1 MKVLKAGTM
10 IMLVLSLTVQA
21 ASQSSGAVAPDSGDL
36 DVTDLR
42 MFVEVMDQVRSAYVE
57 PVPDHQLWVYAVR
70 GLLESLDPHSEFLDA
85 QEYQDLKDD
94 TSGSFDGVGLELGRD
109 HGELKVIAPIDDSP
123 AAKAGIRAGDVIV
136 RLNGQLVHGQNYQ
149 RILDQMRGN
158 PGTHLKLTIMRSG
171 NSKPLE
177 FDLVRQIIAVSTV
190 HGRWLE
196 SGFALIRISMFA
208 ETTGKDVE
216 NVIHQLQHEGT
227 VRGLVLDLRN
237 NPGGV
242 LTSAIDVADDFLD
255 HGVIVST
262 RGRLPESNHQ
272 FLATPGQLLP
282 GVPMVVLINS
292 GTASAA
298 EIVSGALQDHH
309 RALILGTTSF
319 GKGSVQ
325 SVLSLNDGQGIKLTT
340 ARYFTPSGRSIQAQG
355 ITPDLTVLPADVTV
369 HASNSLYKEANLAG
383 HLENPQTGTG
393 SDEVQSANNKEKE
406 LVSSD
411 FQLYQAL
418 AVVKAANLLQAS
430 SASPVLRTVQ

>member
-1 MKVLKAGTM
+1 MKALKAFA
-10 IMLVLSLTVQA
+10 LVLSVLSLTVEA
-21 ASQSSGAVAPDSGDL
+21 ATQTPAPASGDL

-42 MFVEVMDQVRSAYVE
+42 MFVEVMDQVRSSYVE

-123 AAKAGIRAGDVIV
+123 AAKAGIKAGDMIV

-158 PGTHLKLTIMRSG
+158 PGTHLKLTIMRPGSTA
-171 NSKPLE
+171 PLE
-177 FDLVRQIIAVSTV
+177 FDLVRQMIAVSTV

-196 SGFALIRISMFA
+196 SGYALIRISMFA

-216 NVIHQLQHEGT
+216 NAIHQLQHTGT
-227 VRGLVLDLRN
+227 VHGLVLDLRN

-272 FLATPGQLLP
+272 FLASPGQLLP
-282 GVPMVVLINS
+282 GVPLVVLINS

-309 RALILGTTSF
+309 RALIMGTTSF

-325 SVLSLNDGQGIKLTT
+325 SVLSLNDNQGIKLTT
-340 ARYFTPSGRSIQAQG
+340 ARYFTPNGRSIQAQG
-355 ITPDLTVLPADVTV
+355 ITPDLVVMPADVTV
-369 HASNSLYKEANLAG
+369 HSSNSLYKEANLAG
-383 HLENPQTGTG
+383 HLENPQAGAA
-393 SDEVQSANNKEKE
+393 SDEESSISSKENQ
-406 LVSSD
+406 LVTSD

-418 AVVKAANLLQAS
+418 SVVKAASLLQAS
-430 SASPVLRTVQ
+430 STPTSMRKVQ